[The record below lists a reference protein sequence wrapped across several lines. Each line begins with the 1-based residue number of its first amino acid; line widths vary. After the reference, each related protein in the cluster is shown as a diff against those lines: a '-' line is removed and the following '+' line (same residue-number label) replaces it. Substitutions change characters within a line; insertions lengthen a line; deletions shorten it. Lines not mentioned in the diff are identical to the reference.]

1 MRLSTRSSKLARARA
16 KARGGPPD
24 RFPRVIDLFKADR
37 GFTPCLS
44 MTTSIGRMRKD
55 SCAAKVVDEFT
66 QVYRELQ
73 SGCTTAVSKAIFM
86 ALPRADP
93 GHALTIDHRSTK

>member
-1 MRLSTRSSKLARARA
+1 VSL
-16 KARGGPPD
+16 D
-24 RFPRVIDLFKADR
+24 DD
-37 GFTPCLS
+37 
-44 MTTSIGRMRKD
+44 SIGRMRKD

-86 ALPRADP
+86 ALPIADP
-93 GHALTIDHRSTK
+93 GHALTIDHRSKN